1 MGAGSGSGTGDGTG
15 SGIGSGTSGCG
26 GCGSGSDAIFLRSNV
41 GIGMHAS
48 CLTGPH
54 APTSHSRAGADGRY
68 PHTVTSAPR
77 FRFAPSP
84 TGYLHVGNARA
95 ALFNW
100 LEARR
105 VGGEM
110 LLRVEDTDR
119 ERSSS
124 ELVENILASL
134 RWLGLD
140 WDGEIVFQAD
150 NLDVHREAA
159 LSLLAQGQAYWCD
172 CTSEQVQ
179 ARAKERGGPPGYDGF
194 CRDRG
199 LPQSDATALRFRAPD
214 EGTTSFTDLIRGE
227 VSFENKA
234 IEDFVLLRSTGMPM
248 FLLSNAFDDASMGI
262 THVVRGEDHVPG
274 TPKYLL
280 LRDALG
286 LGRPEVFAHLPML
299 VNEGRQKLSKRKDA
313 VSVADFAAA
322 GYLPEALVNYL
333 ALIGWSPGENVELL
347 PIDELARRFNVEDVG
362 HSAGVFDPEKLAWMN
377 RHYMKAASLSR
388 LASECARY
396 FVRSGFIHQRTPEA
410 MEYLASLLSMAVGSV
425 DRLEEVPDR
434 VHFVFAYDA
443 NAALD
448 RPEIAGVLHEAGARQ
463 VIDALASEITGL
475 LLDRE
480 SFRTTANR
488 VKERTGQKG
497 KALFH
502 PIRAALT
509 GEAGGP
515 ELDLAVPAIDR
526 GAALPPQ
533 ARVAR
538 IVSTRERAQ
547 AFARAV
553 ADRSQ

>member
-1 MGAGSGSGTGDGTG
+1 M
-15 SGIGSGTSGCG
+15 
-26 GCGSGSDAIFLRSNV
+26 
-41 GIGMHAS
+41 
-48 CLTGPH
+48 
-54 APTSHSRAGADGRY
+54 
-68 PHTVTSAPR
+68 VTDRAPR

-150 NLDVHREAA
+150 NLEVHREAA
-159 LSLLAQGQAYWCD
+159 LSLLAKGQAYWCD

-214 EGTTSFTDLIRGE
+214 DGTTSFTDLVRGE
-227 VSFENKA
+227 VSFDNKS

-248 FLLSNAFDDASMGI
+248 FLLSNAFDDAAMGI

-322 GYLPEALVNYL
+322 GYLPEAMVNYL
-333 ALIGWSPGENVELL
+333 ALLGWGPKDGVEIRPL
-347 PIDELARRFNVEDVG
+347 DELVEQFRLDDVTSSPAFFDTKKLQAFNADYLR
-362 HSAGVFDPEKLAWMN
+362 ALAPDEFME
-377 RHYMKAASLSR
+377 RTRPFLTKPGAEAALAPIASLVQER
-388 LASECARY
+388 
-396 FVRSGFIHQRTPEA
+396 VRVLT
-410 MEYLASLLSMAVGSV
+410 
-425 DRLEEVPDR
+425 EVEPM
-434 VHFVFAYDA
+434 
-443 NAALD
+443 
-448 RPEIAGVLHEAGARQ
+448 IAF
-463 VIDALASEITGL
+463 
-475 LLDRE
+475 LLDEPVEIDDE
-480 SFRTTANR
+480 SWEKAM
-488 VKERTGQKG
+488 VKG
-497 KALFH
+497 KA
-502 PIRAALT
+502 AAEMLDAT
-509 GEAGGP
+509 IKGLEAVDGWAA
-515 ELDLAVPAIDR
+515 DAI
-526 GAALPPQ
+526 
-533 ARVAR
+533 RVA
-538 IVSTRERAQ
+538 IEAAAVDAGLVNAEGQPQLSKAQ
-547 AFARAV
+547 GPVRVATTGRSVGPPLFESLEALGRDRTLARLHAARA
-553 ADRSQ
+553 RL